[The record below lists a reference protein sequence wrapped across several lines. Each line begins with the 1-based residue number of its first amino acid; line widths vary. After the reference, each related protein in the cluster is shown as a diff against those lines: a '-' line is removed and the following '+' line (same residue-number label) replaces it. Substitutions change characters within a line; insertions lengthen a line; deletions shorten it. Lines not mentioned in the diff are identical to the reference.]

1 VNWIDQNKLADFILD
16 CQDPSGGISD
26 RPGNMADVFH
36 TFFGVAGLSLLG
48 KLGENS
54 DQHRV
59 IDPVY
64 ALPLDLVL
72 SLGLPREL
80 LKL

>member
-1 VNWIDQNKLADFILD
+1 
-16 CQDPSGGISD
+16 
-26 RPGNMADVFH
+26 MADVFH

-54 DQHRV
+54 TRHRA

-64 ALPLDLVL
+64 ALPLDLVV

-80 LKL
+80 LRLE